1 MAQGVAATGSSV
13 WTGLFLKAATAF
25 VLAFIGVN
33 LVSTARRMA
42 GSHELRS
49 RIAWIVRGLRLRHF
63 LPAPVVLTLVLLLAG
78 VLVQVPGLDFGWW
91 TFLGGEGNPVFGRTN
106 TTSGTPLEWL
116 VPLVFLL
123 LLIPCLPLF
132 AEREERSFRLGA
144 ERWSN
149 WKRLRRS
156 IEFGLVHA
164 LIGIPIGVALALS
177 LGGVYFTWAYL
188 RTWRRATRAAQAS
201 PGPYGAI
208 GAEPGD
214 EILPWSLPP
223 LASAREQAL
232 AESTRTHL
240 GYNLTIVVLVLPA
253 LLLSGL
259 FK

>member
-1 MAQGVAATGSSV
+1 MAQAVAATRSSV
-13 WTGLFLKAATAF
+13 WTGLFLKVATAF

-42 GSHELRS
+42 GSRELRN

-63 LPAPVVLTLVLLLAG
+63 LLAPVVLTLVLLVAG
-78 VLVQVPGLDFGWW
+78 VLIQVPGLQFGWW
-91 TFLGGEGNPVFGRTN
+91 TFIGGQGNPVFGRTN
-106 TTSGTPLEWL
+106 ATSGTPLEWL
-116 VPLVFLL
+116 IPLVFLV

-149 WKRLRRS
+149 WKRARRS
-156 IEFGLVHA
+156 VEFGLVHA

-188 RTWRRATRAAQAS
+188 RAWRRATRAAAVS

-208 GAEPGD
+208 GAELGD
-214 EILPWSLPP
+214 EALVWGPP
-223 LASAREQAL
+223 PAASPREQAL

-240 GYNLTIVVLVLPA
+240 GYNLTIVVLVLPV